1 MPTIVIASSN
11 PVKRD
16 AALRGF
22 RRMFPDFDWQIEAIE
37 VPSGVSDQPMSDHET
52 LMGATERAVGAA
64 NLLPDANYWVGIE
77 GGIDDTDEMA
87 AYAWVVVKSGEQ
99 LGKARTG
106 TLYLP
111 PEVARLVRDGKE
123 LRAGERR
130 SRSPD
135 RRCHRPN
142 PVLCGSGGPCADTLQ
157 ESGAIPMTRTGRYPR
172 GATTPRQPRRP
183 IEPEQTGQPT

>member
-11 PVKRD
+11 PAKRD

-111 PEVARLVRDGKE
+111 PEIARLVRDGKE
-123 LRAGERR
+123 LGDADDIVFGKQN
-130 SRSPD
+130 SKQANGAVGLLTGDVID
-135 RRCHRPN
+135 RTRFYVEAVVLALIPFKN
-142 PVLCGSGGPCADTLQ
+142 PELY
-157 ESGAIPMTRTGRYPR
+157 R
-172 GATTPRQPRRP
+172 
-183 IEPEQTGQPT
+183 